1 VRFHWF
7 AQQYYSKLPPEYG
20 ERVRSSWI
28 TAPTSYALPE
38 QVHADYAMYI
48 RLMQRADK
56 AGWDSVLLNEHHQ
69 TSFAMSPSPNLIA
82 GALAVTTENAA
93 IALCGN
99 SLALYNPPVRVAEEM
114 AMLDCLSGGRLIAGM
129 VNGTPMD
136 TGFSYGVPPLEL
148 RERFEEARQL
158 VTRAWSE
165 PAPFSFNGKYNKLRY
180 VNIWPRPIQE
190 HLPIWV
196 PGSGS
201 LETWDMVN
209 RLDYCY
215 GYLSFW
221 GKAAAMPV
229 VQGFWDHTERVGA
242 DLNPHRM
249 AFTQMICCA
258 DTDADAERQYYD
270 AVKYFYLQNPVP
282 KEFNS
287 PPGYT
292 SQESLKAS
300 MRRMASQS
308 MDDRRRAQKGEL
320 SFWEYDELGYI
331 IAGTP
336 ERVAQRV
343 RELCEELRLG
353 QLITCMQM
361 GDLPEEVAAHNTDLF
376 GSEVIPR
383 LRDIWVDYPDR
394 WTPQVSQQ
402 RVAALEARRA
412 ASVASTANLLGG

>member
-48 RLMQRADK
+48 RLMQHADK

-69 TSFAMSPSPNLIA
+69 TSFAMTPSPNLIA

-158 VTRAWSE
+158 VTRAWTE

-180 VNIWPRPIQE
+180 VNVWPRPIQE
-190 HLPIWV
+190 RLPIWV

-258 DTDADAERQYYD
+258 DTEADAERQYYD

-282 KEFNS
+282 REFNS

-292 SQESLKAS
+292 SPESLKAS

-376 GSEVIPR
+376 GSEVIPC
-383 LRDIWVDYPDR
+383 LRDIWADYPDR

-402 RVAALEARRA
+402 RVAALEARR
-412 ASVASTANLLGG
+412 TAGVGSDSKVLGR

>member
-48 RLMQRADK
+48 RLMQHADK

-69 TSFAMSPSPNLIA
+69 TSFAMTPSPNLIA
-82 GALAVTTENAA
+82 AALAVTTENAA

-136 TGFSYGVPPLEL
+136 TGFSYGVAPLEL

-158 VTRAWSE
+158 VTRAWTE

-190 HLPIWV
+190 RMPIWV

-221 GKAAAMPV
+221 GKASATPV

-242 DLNPHRM
+242 DPNPHRM

-258 DTDADAERQYYD
+258 DTEADAERQYYD
-270 AVKYFYLQNPVP
+270 AVKYFYTQNPVP

-292 SQESLKAS
+292 SQDSLKAS
-300 MRRMASQS
+300 MRRMAGQS
-308 MDDRRRAQKGEL
+308 MEDRRRAQKGEL

-361 GDLPEEVAAHNTDLF
+361 GNLPEEVAAHNTDLF
-376 GSEVIPR
+376 GTEVIPR
-383 LRDIWVDYPDR
+383 LRDIWADYPDR

-412 ASVASTANLLGG
+412 ARPQDANVLGR

>member
-1 VRFHWF
+1 MRFHWF

-20 ERVRSSWI
+20 ERVRSSWV

-48 RLMQRADK
+48 RLMQHADK

-69 TSFAMSPSPNLIA
+69 TSFAMTPSPNLIA
-82 GALAVTTENAA
+82 AALAVTTENVA

-136 TGFSYGVPPLEL
+136 TGFSYGVAPLEL

-158 VTRAWSE
+158 VTRAWTE

-190 HLPIWV
+190 RMPVWV

-221 GKAAAMPV
+221 GKASATPV
-229 VQGFWDHTERVGA
+229 VRGFWDHTERVGA
-242 DLNPHRM
+242 DPNPHRM

-258 DTDADAERQYYD
+258 DTEADAERQYYD

-292 SQESLKAS
+292 SPESLKAS

-343 RELCEELRLG
+343 RELCEAAPSRPAHHVHADG
-353 QLITCMQM
+353 Q
-361 GDLPEEVAAHNTDLF
+361 P
-376 GSEVIPR
+376 
-383 LRDIWVDYPDR
+383 
-394 WTPQVSQQ
+394 
-402 RVAALEARRA
+402 AR
-412 ASVASTANLLGG
+412 GGCRP

>member
-1 VRFHWF
+1 MRFHWF

-20 ERVRSSWI
+20 ERVRSSWV

-48 RLMQRADK
+48 RLMQHADK

-69 TSFAMSPSPNLIA
+69 TSFAMTPSPNLIA
-82 GALAVTTENAA
+82 AALAVTTENVA

-136 TGFSYGVPPLEL
+136 TGFSYGVAPLEL

-158 VTRAWSE
+158 VTRAWTE

-190 HLPIWV
+190 RMPVWV

-221 GKAAAMPV
+221 GKASATPV
-229 VQGFWDHTERVGA
+229 VRGFWDHTERVGA
-242 DLNPHRM
+242 DPNPHRM

-258 DTDADAERQYYD
+258 DTEADAERQYYD

-292 SQESLKAS
+292 SPESLKAS

-343 RELCEELRLG
+343 RELCEEASVSASSSRACRWATCPRRLPP
-353 QLITCMQM
+353 ITRTC
-361 GDLPEEVAAHNTDLF
+361 
-376 GSEVIPR
+376 S
-383 LRDIWVDYPDR
+383 
-394 WTPQVSQQ
+394 
-402 RVAALEARRA
+402 ARR
-412 ASVASTANLLGG
+412 